1 MTLVAEQVGL
11 LVATGLVI
19 FKAVYF
25 GVRMGLVHTD
35 LFVWDRE
42 RRDLDKRPSVA
53 FTAIAGVG
61 VCICQLADNKTV
73 VVGGVGQ
80 PDRPSA
86 VNICRKACDVCG
98 YGVHYVRDCPLVVR
112 ARKLVRRELDGD
124 REAGSA
130 GLVDEVGQRGCRVV
144 QDLMG

>member
-42 RRDLDKRPSVA
+42 RRDLDMRPSVA

-73 VVGGVGQ
+73 VVGGVW
-80 PDRPSA
+80 
-86 VNICRKACDVCG
+86 CRRNLVAYNVVGVCVCMCV
-98 YGVHYVRDCPLVVR
+98 YG
-112 ARKLVRRELDGD
+112 
-124 REAGSA
+124 
-130 GLVDEVGQRGCRVV
+130 
-144 QDLMG
+144 